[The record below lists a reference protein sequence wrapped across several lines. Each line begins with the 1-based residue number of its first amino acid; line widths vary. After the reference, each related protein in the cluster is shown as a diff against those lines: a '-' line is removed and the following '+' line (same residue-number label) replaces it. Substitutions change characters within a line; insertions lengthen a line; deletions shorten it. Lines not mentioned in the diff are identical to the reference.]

1 MTDEGQARKTRKALR
16 LRSVLENRPLQGP
29 QTVHFDLAN
38 ACNTRC
44 ATCWDHSP
52 HLDAARVPSPEWK
65 RQQLDVEHFR
75 ATFRDL
81 VELGG
86 LEQLILSGMGEPF
99 LNAGIYEMVA
109 EAHAHA
115 IGVTIITNLLRA
127 DLPRLLESQ
136 GQLDLLTSICGV
148 TEEVWQAFH
157 AHPRPDG
164 FTKLIGQL
172 ELLKARGF
180 RPKHVQVI
188 NNQNFH
194 ELVDMVH
201 FARRYPAKRINFKFA
216 SLANGTQVVALTRE
230 QKEELLRDLVP
241 RAKAFAHAYRIDT
254 DLDAFAS
261 QISLESHGTAPIADV
276 GCFMGLLYSRIT
288 VQGEVLYCC
297 NPKVQVGTLEG
308 PGSFEALWSGEGWQ
322 ARREQVRRGEYFE
335 GCEQCGKYK
344 QNLKWSQK
352 LEEMLPASEFAAL
365 LGRES

>member
-1 MTDEGQARKTRKALR
+1 VTDSEGRKRRKALR
-16 LRSVLENRPLQGP
+16 LRAVLENRPLQGP

-52 HLDAARVPSPEWK
+52 HLDPARVPSAAWK
-65 RQQLDVEHFR
+65 RQQLGVEQFR
-75 ATFRDL
+75 ATFREL
-81 VELGG
+81 VALGG

-99 LNAGIYEMVA
+99 LNPGIYEMVA
-109 EAHAHA
+109 EAHAQG

-127 DLPRLLESQ
+127 DLPRLLESR
-136 GQLDLLTSICGV
+136 GALDLLTSICGV
-148 TEEVWQAFH
+148 SESVWQAFH
-157 AHPRPDG
+157 AHPQPDG
-164 FTKLIGQL
+164 FAQLIAQL
-172 ELLKARGF
+172 ELLKSRGF
-180 RPKHVQVI
+180 QPKHVQVI
-188 NNQNFH
+188 NKQNFH

-216 SLANGTQVVALTRE
+216 SLANGTEVVALSRA

-261 QISLESHGTAPIADV
+261 QIALNSEGTAPIAEV

-297 NPKVQVGTLEG
+297 NPKVQVGVLEG
-308 PGSFEALWSGEGWQ
+308 PGSFEALWNGEGWQ
-322 ARREQVRRGEYFE
+322 ARREQLRRGEYFE

-352 LEEMLPASEFAAL
+352 LRELLEPMAFEAL
-365 LGRES
+365 LGRGVS